1 MSISSSK
8 QPPEGEINIT
18 PRSPTGEEGVRRT
31 SDVWRHNLHNDDLK
45 FECRYCGAK
54 FLRAHGT
61 SAFGKHLAAVH
72 QIRVLSNK
80 RRPSPP
86 TLLNGKKAKTEP
98 EMDITDLIG
107 DEDEEPYGSNS
118 ISLASFHN
126 DNRADDGL
134 DEMLMSVRAAMTN
147 MEGIAHYFTRA
158 KDQQHENARLRRR
171 VAELELENATL
182 RKKIIIG
189 QQNYGEEPAPKV
201 TIPKETKP
209 STPLLCVMEKQLEE
223 LSQSPS
229 CSTVAETESTER
241 HFFPLAYDLSAG
253 EGWLDA
259 VFPFR
264 RFHMLQILEKTETV
278 RLHCLD
284 KANPIRWSR
293 KKEMQKAA
301 IEMVRMMVP
310 SQILPVLNTTN
321 DDILQAIGERDMIN
335 GGGRTPITIPP
346 DLITQAADLFYET
359 LRQAPSNSADE
370 WKIRREIRT
379 ELARKLG
386 SVRSP
391 RTDKHHLKTYS
402 DEIYNQNMGIFL
414 LKHPEISDHLS

>member
-8 QPPEGEINIT
+8 QPPDGEMNIT

-98 EMDITDLIG
+98 EMDITDLIV

-147 MEGIAHYFTRA
+147 MEGIAHYFTRD
-158 KDQQHENARLRRR
+158 KVQQHENARLRRR
-171 VAELELENATL
+171 VAEFELENATL

-241 HFFPLAYDLSAG
+241 HFFPLAR
-253 EGWLDA
+253 
-259 VFPFR
+259 P
-264 RFHMLQILEKTETV
+264 KTETV

-293 KKEMQKAA
+293 KKEMQKAST
-301 IEMVRMMVP
+301 EMVRMMVP

-346 DLITQAADLFYET
+346 DLITQAA
-359 LRQAPSNSADE
+359 
-370 WKIRREIRT
+370 
-379 ELARKLG
+379 G
-386 SVRSP
+386 
-391 RTDKHHLKTYS
+391 
-402 DEIYNQNMGIFL
+402 
-414 LKHPEISDHLS
+414 